1 MENDEA
7 VTIGVI
13 GGSGLYQLFEEGT
26 AEELD
31 VPTPFGPTS
40 SPISIGTMSGRR
52 VAFLT
57 RHGREH
63 SVAPHRINHR
73 ANLWALRS
81 LGVRA
86 IVSSSAVGGLH
97 PDYAPGTFVVT
108 DQLIDRTFGRA
119 DTFFEDDVQHL
130 SFADPFD
137 PTLRRAAVDAIAALD
152 VPFRPTGTCVVIQ
165 GPRFSTRA
173 ESVWLR
179 EAGGHTINMTM
190 TPEVPLAAELGI
202 ATVNLSFVTD
212 ADAGLAPT
220 EDEAAAAAAHA
231 ATADGAATADTAA
244 TGDAA
249 DDAGTPVTHALVMER
264 LARANEVIVRAIGG
278 IVGAIPAD
286 FTPRELVPASASAS
300 IMQTQPTAAS
310 TGPTMTAGT
319 TA

>member
-31 VPTPFGPTS
+31 VLTPFGPTS

-220 EDEAAAAAAHA
+220 EDEAAAAAA
-231 ATADGAATADTAA
+231 DAATADTAVTAA
-244 TGDAA
+244 TAATADAA
-249 DDAGTPVTHALVMER
+249 DDAGAPVTHALVMER

-300 IMQTQPTAAS
+300 IVQTQPTAAS
-310 TGPTMTAGT
+310 TGPTTTAGT

>member
-26 AEELD
+26 ADELD

-40 SPISIGTMSGRR
+40 SPISIGRMAGRR

-73 ANLWALRS
+73 ANVWALRS

-108 DQLIDRTFGRA
+108 DQLIDRTWGRA

-137 PTLRRAAVDAIAALD
+137 PTLRRAAIDAVAGLD

-179 EAGGHTINMTM
+179 QAGGHTINMTM

-220 EDEAAAAAAHA
+220 EDEAAAAAAA
-231 ATADGAATADTAA
+231 SGPDV
-244 TGDAA
+244 
-249 DDAGTPVTHALVMER
+249 DDAGAVVTHALVMER
-264 LARANEVIVRAIGG
+264 LARANEIIVRAIGQ
-278 IVGAIPAD
+278 IVAAIPAG
-286 FTPRELVPASASAS
+286 FTPRELVPTSASAS
-300 IMQTQPTAAS
+300 IMQTQPTAAATTTKAQPATTT
-310 TGPTMTAGT
+310 TGATA
-319 TA
+319 

>member
-57 RHGREH
+57 RHGRAH

-73 ANLWALRS
+73 ANVWALRS

-137 PTLRRAAVDAIAALD
+137 PTLRRAAVEAIAALD

-179 EAGGHTINMTM
+179 QAGGHTINMTM

-220 EDEAAAAAAHA
+220 EDDAAAAAAHA
-231 ATADGAATADTAA
+231 ATADAP
-244 TGDAA
+244 
-249 DDAGTPVTHALVMER
+249 DDAGAPVTHALVMER
-264 LARANEVIVRAIGG
+264 LARANEVIVRAIGE
-278 IVGAIPAD
+278 IVAAIPAD
-286 FTPRELVPASASAS
+286 FTPRELVPTSASAS
-300 IMQTQPTAAS
+300 IMQAHPTGAT
-310 TGPTMTAGT
+310 TGPTA
-319 TA
+319 

>member
-26 AEELD
+26 ADELD

-73 ANLWALRS
+73 ANVWALRS

-108 DQLIDRTFGRA
+108 DQLIDRTWGRA

-137 PTLRRAAVDAIAALD
+137 PTLRRAAIDAVAGLD

-179 EAGGHTINMTM
+179 QAGGHTINMTM

-220 EDEAAAAAAHA
+220 EDEAAADAAAA
-231 ATADGAATADTAA
+231 AETGASGPDV
-244 TGDAA
+244 
-249 DDAGTPVTHALVMER
+249 DDAGAVVTHALVMER
-264 LARANEVIVRAIGG
+264 LARANEVIVRAIGQ
-278 IVGAIPAD
+278 IVAAIPAD
-286 FTPRELVPASASAS
+286 FTPRELVPTSASAS
-300 IMQTQPTAAS
+300 IMHAQPVATTTTAATTSGPTA
-310 TGPTMTAGT
+310 
-319 TA
+319 

>member
-1 MENDEA
+1 M
-7 VTIGVI
+7 TIGVI

-40 SPISIGTMSGRR
+40 SSISIGTMSGRR

-57 RHGREH
+57 RHGRAH

-73 ANLWALRS
+73 ANVWALRS

-137 PTLRRAAVDAIAALD
+137 PTLRRAAVEAISALD

-231 ATADGAATADTAA
+231 ATTGAAAAHAATADAADAATADTS
-244 TGDAA
+244 
-249 DDAGTPVTHALVMER
+249 DDAGAPVTHALVMER
-264 LARANEVIVRAIGG
+264 LARANEVIVRAIGE
-278 IVGAIPAD
+278 IVAAIPAD

-300 IMQTQPTAAS
+300 IMQTQPTATA
-310 TGPTMTAGT
+310 GPTA
-319 TA
+319 

>member
-1 MENDEA
+1 MTAN
-7 VTIGVI
+7 IGVI
-13 GGSGLYQLFEEGT
+13 GGSGLYELFAPGT
-26 AEELD
+26 ADEID
-31 VPTPFGPTS
+31 VPTPFGATS
-40 SPISIGTMSGRR
+40 SPITIGTMAGKR

-108 DQLIDRTFGRA
+108 DQLIDRTWGRS
-119 DTFFEDDVQHL
+119 DTFFEDAVQHL

-137 PTLRRAAVDAIAALD
+137 PVLRRAAVDAVAGLD

-202 ATVNLSFVTD
+202 GTVNLSFVTD

-220 EDEAAAAAAHA
+220 EDEAAAATEAPVSHA
-231 ATADGAATADTAA
+231 M
-244 TGDAA
+244 
-249 DDAGTPVTHALVMER
+249 VMER
-264 LARANEVIVRAIGG
+264 LARANEVIVRAIGS
-278 IVGAIPAD
+278 IVAAVPD
-286 FTPRELVPASASAS
+286 DYTPRELVPAAASAS
-300 IMQTQPTAAS
+300 VMAVGA
-310 TGPTMTAGT
+310 
-319 TA
+319 

>member
-1 MENDEA
+1 MTAN
-7 VTIGVI
+7 IGVI
-13 GGSGLYQLFEEGT
+13 GGSGLYELFAPGT
-26 AEELD
+26 ADEID
-31 VPTPFGPTS
+31 VPTPFGATS
-40 SPISIGTMSGRR
+40 SPITVGTMAGKR

-108 DQLIDRTFGRA
+108 DQLIDRTWGRS
-119 DTFFEDDVQHL
+119 DTFFEDAVQHL

-137 PTLRRAAVDAIAALD
+137 PVLRRAAVDAVAGLD

-202 ATVNLSFVTD
+202 GTVNLSFVTD

-220 EDEAAAAAAHA
+220 EDEAAAASEAPVSHA
-231 ATADGAATADTAA
+231 M
-244 TGDAA
+244 
-249 DDAGTPVTHALVMER
+249 VMER
-264 LARANEVIVRAIGG
+264 LAHANEVIVRAIGS
-278 IVGAIPAD
+278 IVAAVPDDYA
-286 FTPRELVPASASAS
+286 PRELVPAAASAS
-300 IMQTQPTAAS
+300 IMAVSA
-310 TGPTMTAGT
+310 
-319 TA
+319 

>member
-26 AEELD
+26 ADELD

-40 SPISIGTMSGRR
+40 SPISIGTMAGRR

-73 ANLWALRS
+73 ANVWALRS

-86 IVSSSAVGGLH
+86 VVSSSAVGGLH

-108 DQLIDRTFGRA
+108 DQLIDRTWGRA

-137 PTLRRAAVDAIAALD
+137 PTLRRAAIDAVAGLD

-179 EAGGHTINMTM
+179 QAGGHTINMTM

-220 EDEAAAAAAHA
+220 EDEAAAAAAA
-231 ATADGAATADTAA
+231 SSPDV
-244 TGDAA
+244 
-249 DDAGTPVTHALVMER
+249 DDAGAVVTHALVMER
-264 LARANEVIVRAIGG
+264 LARANEVIVRAIGR
-278 IVGAIPAD
+278 IVAAVPAD
-286 FTPRELVPASASAS
+286 FTPRELVPTSASAR
-300 IMQTQPTAAS
+300 IMQARPTADA
-310 TGPTMTAGT
+310 TADA
-319 TA
+319 TANAGVTA

>member
-26 AEELD
+26 ADELD

-40 SPISIGTMSGRR
+40 SPISIGTMAGRR

-73 ANLWALRS
+73 ANVWALRS

-108 DQLIDRTFGRA
+108 DQLIDRTWGRA

-137 PTLRRAAVDAIAALD
+137 PTLRRAAIDAVAGLD

-179 EAGGHTINMTM
+179 QAGGHTVNMTM

-220 EDEAAAAAAHA
+220 EDEAAAAAAA
-231 ATADGAATADTAA
+231 SSPDV
-244 TGDAA
+244 
-249 DDAGTPVTHALVMER
+249 DDAGAVVTHALVMER
-264 LARANEVIVRAIGG
+264 LARANEVIVRAIGR
-278 IVGAIPAD
+278 IVAAVPAD
-286 FTPRELVPASASAS
+286 FTPRELVPTSASAR
-300 IMQTQPTAAS
+300 IMQARPTADA
-310 TGPTMTAGT
+310 TADA
-319 TA
+319 TANAGVTA

>member
-26 AEELD
+26 ADELD

-40 SPISIGTMSGRR
+40 SPISIGTMAGRR

-73 ANLWALRS
+73 ANVWALRS

-108 DQLIDRTFGRA
+108 DQLIDRTWGRA

-137 PTLRRAAVDAIAALD
+137 PTLRRAAIDAVAGLD

-179 EAGGHTINMTM
+179 QAGGHTINMTM

-220 EDEAAAAAAHA
+220 EDEAAAAAAA
-231 ATADGAATADTAA
+231 AAAASGPDV
-244 TGDAA
+244 
-249 DDAGTPVTHALVMER
+249 DDAGAVVTHALVMER
-264 LARANEVIVRAIGG
+264 LARANEVIVRAIGQ
-278 IVGAIPAD
+278 IVAAIPAD
-286 FTPRELVPASASAS
+286 FTPRELVPTSASAS
-300 IMQTQPTAAS
+300 IMQAQPAGPTATKAQPAATTT
-310 TGPTMTAGT
+310 TGATA
-319 TA
+319 

>member
-119 DTFFEDDVQHL
+119 DTFFEEDVQHL

-231 ATADGAATADTAA
+231 ATADAAATAGTAA

-249 DDAGTPVTHALVMER
+249 DDAGAPVTHALVMER

-300 IMQTQPTAAS
+300 IVQTQPTAAT
-310 TGPTMTAGT
+310 TGPTA
-319 TA
+319 

>member
-1 MENDEA
+1 VENDEA

-26 AEELD
+26 ADELD

-40 SPISIGTMSGRR
+40 SPISIGTMAGRR

-73 ANLWALRS
+73 ANVWALRS

-108 DQLIDRTFGRA
+108 DQLIDRTWGRA

-137 PTLRRAAVDAIAALD
+137 PTLRRAAIDAVAGLD

-179 EAGGHTINMTM
+179 QAGGHTINMTM

-220 EDEAAAAAAHA
+220 EEETAAAAAASGP
-231 ATADGAATADTAA
+231 DV
-244 TGDAA
+244 
-249 DDAGTPVTHALVMER
+249 DDAGAVVTHALVMER
-264 LARANEVIVRAIGG
+264 LARANEVIVRAIGQ
-278 IVGAIPAD
+278 IVAAIPAD
-286 FTPRELVPASASAS
+286 FTPRELVPTSASAS
-300 IMQTQPTAAS
+300 IMRIQPTTGATATKAQPAS
-310 TGPTMTAGT
+310 TTTGATA
-319 TA
+319 

>member
-40 SPISIGTMSGRR
+40 SPISIGMMSGRR

-57 RHGREH
+57 RHGRAH

-73 ANLWALRS
+73 ANVWALRS

-137 PTLRRAAVDAIAALD
+137 PTLRRAAVEAIAALD

-179 EAGGHTINMTM
+179 QAGGHTINMTM

-220 EDEAAAAAAHA
+220 EDEAAAAASG
-231 ATADGAATADTAA
+231 ADV
-244 TGDAA
+244 
-249 DDAGTPVTHALVMER
+249 DDAGAVVTHALVMER
-264 LARANEVIVRAIGG
+264 LARANEVIVRAIGQ
-278 IVGAIPAD
+278 IVAAIPAD
-286 FTPRELVPASASAS
+286 FTPRELVPTSASAS
-300 IMQTQPTAAS
+300 IMQAQPTGAS
-310 TGPTMTAGT
+310 ITQAQPTGASITQVQPTTGPTA
-319 TA
+319 

>member
-1 MENDEA
+1 MEND

-13 GGSGLYQLFEEGT
+13 GGSGLYELFEAGT
-26 AEELD
+26 AEERT
-31 VPTPFGPTS
+31 VATPFGETS

-57 RHGREH
+57 RHGRSH

-73 ANLWALRS
+73 ANTWALRS

-108 DQLIDRTFGRA
+108 DQLIDRTWGRA

-137 PTLRRAAVDAIAALD
+137 PVLRSAAVDAVAALG
-152 VPFRPTGTCVVIQ
+152 VPHRTTGTCVVIQ

-173 ESVWLR
+173 ESVWMR

-202 ATVNLSFVTD
+202 GTVNLSFVTD
-212 ADAGLAPT
+212 ADAGLELAAGPD
-220 EDEAAAAAAHA
+220 DE
-231 ATADGAATADTAA
+231 
-244 TGDAA
+244 
-249 DDAGTPVTHALVMER
+249 PVTHAAVMER
-264 LARANEVIVRAIGG
+264 LKQANEVIVQAIGS
-278 IVGAIPAD
+278 IVGAIPED
-286 FTPRELVPASASAS
+286 FTPRELVPASASGTVLALPVS
-300 IMQTQPTAAS
+300 TPGATA
-310 TGPTMTAGT
+310 
-319 TA
+319 

>member
-26 AEELD
+26 ADELD

-40 SPISIGTMSGRR
+40 SPISIGTMAGRR

-73 ANLWALRS
+73 ANVWALRS

-108 DQLIDRTFGRA
+108 DQLIDRTWGRA

-137 PTLRRAAVDAIAALD
+137 PTLRRAAIDAVAGLD

-179 EAGGHTINMTM
+179 QAGGHTINMTM

-220 EDEAAAAAAHA
+220 EDEAAAA
-231 ATADGAATADTAA
+231 TAA
-244 TGDAA
+244 SGPDV
-249 DDAGTPVTHALVMER
+249 DDAGAVVTHALVMER
-264 LARANEVIVRAIGG
+264 LARANEVIVRAIGL
-278 IVGAIPAD
+278 IVAAIPAD
-286 FTPRELVPASASAS
+286 FTPRELVPTSASAS
-300 IMQTQPTAAS
+300 IMQAQPTAAAAATATTKAQPAS
-310 TGPTMTAGT
+310 TTTGATA
-319 TA
+319 

>member
-1 MENDEA
+1 MSTTAPVDGTTA
-7 VTIGVI
+7 RIGVI
-13 GGSGLYQLFEEGT
+13 GGSGLYRLFEEGT
-26 AEELD
+26 ADEL
-31 VPTPFGPTS
+31 VVETPFGATS
-40 SPISIGTMSGRR
+40 SPITVGTMSGKR

-63 SVAPHRINHR
+63 SVAPHLINHR

-108 DQLIDRTFGRA
+108 DQLIDRTWGRA
-119 DTFFEDDVQHL
+119 DTFFEDQVQHL

-137 PTLRRAAVDAIAALD
+137 PVLRRAAIDAVSALD

-202 ATVNLSFVTD
+202 GTVNLSFVTD
-212 ADAGLAPT
+212 ADAGLAPAA
-220 EDEAAAAAAHA
+220 DE
-231 ATADGAATADTAA
+231 TAGGPAADTEA
-244 TGDAA
+244 
-249 DDAGTPVTHALVMER
+249 PVTHAAVMER
-264 LARANEVIVRAIGG
+264 LARANEVIVRAIGD
-278 IVGAIPAD
+278 IVGALPD
-286 FTPRELVPASASAS
+286 DYTPRELVPAAASAS
-300 IMQTQPTAAS
+300 VMS
-310 TGPTMTAGT
+310 RGSER
-319 TA
+319 

>member
-13 GGSGLYQLFEEGT
+13 GGSGLYQLFEEST
-26 AEELD
+26 ADELD

-40 SPISIGTMSGRR
+40 SPISIGTMAGRR

-73 ANLWALRS
+73 ANVWALRS

-108 DQLIDRTFGRA
+108 DQLIDRTWGRA

-137 PTLRRAAVDAIAALD
+137 PTLRRAAIDAVAGLD

-179 EAGGHTINMTM
+179 QAGGHTINMTM

-220 EDEAAAAAAHA
+220 EDEAAAAAAA
-231 ATADGAATADTAA
+231 AASGPDV
-244 TGDAA
+244 
-249 DDAGTPVTHALVMER
+249 DDAGAVVTHALVMKR
-264 LARANEVIVRAIGG
+264 LARANEVIVGAIGQ
-278 IVGAIPAD
+278 IVAAIPAD
-286 FTPRELVPASASAS
+286 FTPRELVPTSASAS
-300 IMQTQPTAAS
+300 IMQAPPTAATTT
-310 TGPTMTAGT
+310 TGATA
-319 TA
+319 

>member
-26 AEELD
+26 ADELD

-73 ANLWALRS
+73 ANVWALRS

-108 DQLIDRTFGRA
+108 DQLIDRTWGRA

-137 PTLRRAAVDAIAALD
+137 PTLRRAAIDAVAGLD

-179 EAGGHTINMTM
+179 QAGGHTINMTM

-220 EDEAAAAAAHA
+220 EDEAAADAAAA
-231 ATADGAATADTAA
+231 AETAA
-244 TGDAA
+244 SGPDV
-249 DDAGTPVTHALVMER
+249 DDAGAVVTHALVMER
-264 LARANEVIVRAIGG
+264 LARANEVIVRAIGQ
-278 IVGAIPAD
+278 IVAAIPAD
-286 FTPRELVPASASAS
+286 FTPRELVPTSASAS
-300 IMQTQPTAAS
+300 IMHAQPVATTTAATT
-310 TGPTMTAGT
+310 TGPTA
-319 TA
+319 

>member
-1 MENDEA
+1 VENDEA

-26 AEELD
+26 ADELD

-40 SPISIGTMSGRR
+40 SPISIGTMAGRR

-73 ANLWALRS
+73 ANVWALRS

-108 DQLIDRTFGRA
+108 DQLIDRTWGRA

-137 PTLRRAAVDAIAALD
+137 PTLRRAAIDAVAGLD

-179 EAGGHTINMTM
+179 QAGGHTINMTM

-220 EDEAAAAAAHA
+220 EDEIAAAAAAA
-231 ATADGAATADTAA
+231 AAASGPDVD
-244 TGDAA
+244 DAA
-249 DDAGTPVTHALVMER
+249 ASGPDVDDAAAVVTHALVMER
-264 LARANEVIVRAIGG
+264 LARANEVIVRAIGQ
-278 IVGAIPAD
+278 IVAAIPAD
-286 FTPRELVPASASAS
+286 FTPRELVPTSASAS
-300 IMQTQPTAAS
+300 IMQAQPAATA
-310 TGPTMTAGT
+310 TAGA

>member
-26 AEELD
+26 AKELD

-57 RHGREH
+57 RHGRAH

-73 ANLWALRS
+73 ANVWALRS

-137 PTLRRAAVDAIAALD
+137 PTLRRAAVEAIAALD

-179 EAGGHTINMTM
+179 QAGGHTINMTM

-220 EDEAAAAAAHA
+220 EDEAAAAASG
-231 ATADGAATADTAA
+231 ADV
-244 TGDAA
+244 
-249 DDAGTPVTHALVMER
+249 DDAGAVVTHALVMER
-264 LARANEVIVRAIGG
+264 LARANEVIVRAIGQ
-278 IVGAIPAD
+278 IVAAIPAD
-286 FTPRELVPASASAS
+286 FTPRELVPTSASAS
-300 IMQTQPTAAS
+300 IMQAQPTGAS
-310 TGPTMTAGT
+310 IMQAQPTGASVTQAQHATGPTA
-319 TA
+319 

>member
-1 MENDEA
+1 MDNDRPDDHRTDRDRTDDA
-7 VTIGVI
+7 GTVTIGVI
-13 GGSGLYQLFEEGT
+13 GGSGLYELFAPGT
-26 AEELD
+26 ADEID
-31 VPTPFGPTS
+31 VPTPFGATS
-40 SPISIGTMSGRR
+40 SPITVGTMAGKR

-108 DQLIDRTFGRA
+108 DQLIDRTWGRA
-119 DTFFEDDVQHL
+119 DTFFEDAVQHL

-137 PTLRRAAVDAIAALD
+137 PVLRRAAVEAVAALD
-152 VPFRPTGTCVVIQ
+152 VPFRPTSTCVVIQ

-179 EAGGHTINMTM
+179 QAGGHTINMTM

-202 ATVNLSFVTD
+202 GTVNLSFVTD

-220 EDEAAAAAAHA
+220 EDEAAAS
-231 ATADGAATADTAA
+231 TEE
-244 TGDAA
+244 
-249 DDAGTPVTHALVMER
+249 PVTHGMVMER
-264 LARANEVIVRAIGG
+264 LARANQVIVRAIGS
-278 IVGAIPAD
+278 IVAAIPDD
-286 FTPRELVPASASAS
+286 FTPRELVPAAASAT
-300 IMQTQPTAAS
+300 IMQKGTDTMPRQQTAQH
-310 TGPTMTAGT
+310 GT
-319 TA
+319 RA